1 MDEKIL
7 GQKKPDEYGYAGDF
21 VLKNQKT
28 SDAQGFRNVSKHWYD
43 KCETYDSVMD
53 QIAED
58 QNKIQDIRGS
68 LSDFTPV
75 VNDDNKAVLRY
86 KDGREFIPTDHA
98 LKNIAVAGRTS
109 DWFLRDLRET
119 KNHQTKDEVSFKR
132 DAGDAELL
140 VHCLNETLW
149 RKDRFDHDVERLWR
163 TWNDGTLRAMLSNK
177 YAIVNNEWM
186 MNIVRETIPGGMLS
200 HWRGDADNI
209 FGNVLIPDSI
219 REEDDSD
226 YGGMLSIGNSEIGM
240 RRISSCPSVFR
251 AICMNGC
258 IWDQEK
264 GKDIKQVHRGELDL
278 LFLGQQIKANLTNQ
292 IPLMN
297 RGIDLLL
304 KLKDF
309 RSDGVPMSHIVGQVC
324 SDNKITKKQSFGV
337 LKAFLVEKGEVD
349 SIAKSAFG
357 VVNAITR
364 FGQTLGDSDWVKFD
378 EIGGK
383 VANITEPKWN
393 ATVQRAKSLDEKDL
407 EKMFGSV
414 SA

>member
-1 MDEKIL
+1 MNEKSL
-7 GQKKPDEYGYAGDF
+7 GQEKLDSYAGDF
-21 VLKNQKT
+21 VLQGQKLA
-28 SDAQGFRNVSKHWYD
+28 SDQNFRNVSKAWYD
-43 KCETYDSVMD
+43 KCQTYDSVMD
-53 QIAED
+53 QVAED
-58 QNKIQDIRGS
+58 QNKIQDIRAP

-75 VNDDNKAVLRY
+75 VNEDNRAVLRY
-86 KDGREFIPTDHA
+86 KDGRELIPTDHA
-98 LKNIAVAGRTS
+98 LKNMAVAGRTS

-119 KNHQTKDEVSFKR
+119 KNHQTKDEISFKR
-132 DAGDAELL
+132 DRGDAELL
-140 VHCLNETLW
+140 VHCLKETLW

-177 YAIVNNEWM
+177 YAIVNNQWVM
-186 MNIVRETIPGGMLS
+186 DIVREAIPGGMLS

-264 GKDIKQVHRGELDL
+264 GKEIRQVHRGELDL

-304 KLKDF
+304 KLRDF
-309 RSDGVPMSHIVGQVC
+309 RSDGVSMARIVAQVC
-324 SDNKITKKQSFGV
+324 SDNKITKKNSYGV
-337 LKAFLVEKGEVD
+337 LKSFLVEKDEVD
-349 SIAKSAFG
+349 SLANSAFG

-364 FGQTLGDSDWVKFD
+364 FGQTLGDSEWVKFD

-383 VANITEPKWN
+383 IANITEPKWN
-393 ATVQRAKSLDEKDL
+393 ATIQRAKSLDEKDL
-407 EKMFGSV
+407 EKVFGSV
-414 SA
+414 AI

>member
-1 MDEKIL
+1 MDEKVL
-7 GQKKPDEYGYAGDF
+7 GQEKSGAMGYAGDF

-28 SDAQGFRNVSKHWYD
+28 SDAQGFRNVSKAWYD
-43 KCETYDSVMD
+43 KCQSYDSVMD
-53 QIAED
+53 QVAED
-58 QNKIQDIRGS
+58 QNKIQDIRAP

-75 VNDDNKAVLRY
+75 VSDTTNEAVLRY
-86 KDGREFIPTDHA
+86 KDGR
-98 LKNIAVAGRTS
+98 
-109 DWFLRDLRET
+109 
-119 KNHQTKDEVSFKR
+119 EVSFKR

-140 VHCLNETLW
+140 VHCLQETLW
-149 RKDRFDHDVERLWR
+149 RKDRFDQDVERLWR

-177 YAIVNNEWM
+177 YAIVNNQWM
-186 MNIVRETIPGGMLS
+186 MDIVREAIPGGMLS

-264 GKDIKQVHRGELDL
+264 GKEIRQVHRGELDL

-304 KLKDF
+304 KLREF
-309 RSDGVPMSHIVGQVC
+309 RNDGVSMARIVGQVC
-324 SDNKITKKQSFGV
+324 KDNKITKKHSYGV
-337 LKAFLVEKGEVD
+337 LKSFLVEKDEVD
-349 SIAKSAFG
+349 SLANSAFG

-364 FGQTLGDSDWVKFD
+364 FGQTLGDSEWVKFD

-393 ATVQRAKSLDEKDL
+393 ATVRSAKSLDEKDL
-407 EKMFGSV
+407 EKLFGSV
-414 SA
+414 AA

>member
-1 MDEKIL
+1 MENL
-7 GQKKPDEYGYAGDF
+7 GQEKQESYAGDF

-28 SDAQGFRNVSKHWYD
+28 SDDQGFRNVSKAWYD
-43 KCETYDSVMD
+43 KCQSYDEVMD
-53 QIAED
+53 QIADD
-58 QNKIQDIRGS
+58 QNKIQDIRAP
-68 LSDFTPV
+68 LTDFTPV
-75 VNDDNKAVLRY
+75 VNDDNEAVLRY
-86 KDGREFIPTDHA
+86 KDGREFKPTDHA

-109 DWFLRDLRET
+109 DWFLRDLRSD
-119 KNHQTKDEVSFKR
+119 KNHTTKDEVIFKR
-132 DAGDAELL
+132 DSGDAELL
-140 VHCLNETLW
+140 VHCLKQTLW
-149 RKDRFDHDVERLWR
+149 REDRFDHDVERLWR

-177 YAIVNNEWM
+177 YAIVNNQWM
-186 MNIVRETIPGGMLS
+186 MDIVRETIPGGMLS

-226 YGGMLSIGNSEIGM
+226 YGGMLSVGNSEIGL

-258 IWDQEK
+258 IWDQEN
-264 GKDIKQVHRGELDL
+264 GKEIRQVHRGELDL
-278 LFLGQQIKANLTNQ
+278 EFLGQQIKANLTNQ

-304 KLKDF
+304 KL
-309 RSDGVPMSHIVGQVC
+309 RELGNDGVPMSRIVGQVC
-324 SDNKITKKQSFGV
+324 ADNKITKKHSYGV
-337 LKAFLVEKGEVD
+337 LKAFLVEKDEVD
-349 SIAKSAFG
+349 SLANSAFG

-407 EKMFGSV
+407 EKLFGSV
-414 SA
+414 AA